1 MIDLNDGR
9 ERLMTI
15 SCFCKSTGE
24 TLVLLKSISLG
35 SLFVCVYNRPL
46 KCIIKE
52 MGIKIGV
59 SYSKCLVD
67 IMIDGIG
74 WDNIFELISLLT
86 LPSLYSG
93 KETQFGEEAVCVEFQ
108 SEGNAHSN

>member
-1 MIDLNDGR
+1 
-9 ERLMTI
+9 
-15 SCFCKSTGE
+15 
-24 TLVLLKSISLG
+24 
-35 SLFVCVYNRPL
+35 
-46 KCIIKE
+46 

-74 WDNIFELISLLT
+74 RDNIFELISLLT

-93 KETQFGEEAVCVEFQ
+93 KETQFGEQAVCVEFQ